1 MSSAPSPL
9 ADHQQLAH
17 PWRRSGTW
25 MVIIMFAFAFLMVG
39 LMYMYWIFYTA
50 PFRPLQLAIGNRHH
64 NSMPRIIGGK
74 YKSHQP
80 ENKAILRIII
90 AVDFDPT
97 LGLPRPEG
105 SPSSEEDRVT
115 VIDEMVLDPRVE
127 ELYASLI
134 HLAKLNSDLSK
145 YEVIDIHL
153 EHRRPEKSARWLFS
167 THPKDDWFQKYPT
180 DPLAKPT
187 EPVAASDAARTSED
201 AIH

>member
-1 MSSAPSPL
+1 
-9 ADHQQLAH
+9 
-17 PWRRSGTW
+17 
-25 MVIIMFAFAFLMVG
+25 MVIIMFAFALLMVA
-39 LMYMYWIFYTA
+39 LMYLYWIFYTA

-97 LGLPRPEG
+97 LGLPRAAG

-115 VIDEMVLDPRVE
+115 VTDAMSLDPRVE
-127 ELYASLI
+127 QLYASLI

-145 YEVIDIHL
+145 YEAIDIHL
-153 EHRRPEKSARWLFS
+153 EFRRPEKSARWLFA

-187 EPVAASDAARTSED
+187 DPAVPGDAARTRGN